1 MTFQETFVKSISVK
15 PPLTP
20 EFLPEAFAGSFY
32 ELSEETADCLPTVL
46 CGGTIEFPSIY
57 KLSCDPM
64 DCHML
69 LYTRTGSGNLF
80 WSKKKYSLTEGTFLY
95 MDCALAPF
103 IIEAAQSPW
112 RISIF
117 LVRGSLLATLD
128 SLVPFDGLL
137 LHTFLPS
144 LTHSP
149 VLSGMERLLSG
160 STVAN
165 LRNKLTDASLLQEI
179 ITDLFIDAW
188 KLETPEDKCAPYL
201 SELKQYLNT
210 HYTEPLRL
218 DDLEKR
224 YHISK
229 YRICHEFSKVFG
241 SPPVRYLNLRRLEA
255 AKHLLLTTDRR
266 IHELSLDV
274 GFENTNHFINL
285 FKRETGTTPQ
295 AYRDAHR
302 G

>member
-1 MTFQETFVKSISVK
+1 MTFQEIFVKSISVK

-20 EFLPEAFAGSFY
+20 EFLPEAFVGCFY

-69 LYTRTGSGNLF
+69 LYTRAGSGNLL
-80 WSKKKYSLTEGTFLY
+80 WGKKKHILTEGSFLY
-95 MDCALAPF
+95 MDCALSSF
-103 IIEAAQSPW
+103 IMETSQSPW

-117 LVRGSLLATLD
+117 LVRGTLLSTLD

-137 LHTFLPS
+137 LHTFLPA
-144 LTHSP
+144 HSP

-160 STVAN
+160 NIGVN
-165 LRNKLTDASLLQEI
+165 LRNKLTDASLLQSI

-188 KLETPEDKCAPYL
+188 KLEAPEDKCAPYL
-201 SELKQYLNT
+201 TEIRQYLNT
-210 HYTEPLRL
+210 HFADPLRL
-218 DDLEKR
+218 DDLERR

-229 YRICHEFSKVFG
+229 YLICHDFSMAFG
-241 SPPVRYLNLRRLEA
+241 SRPVR
-255 AKHLLLTTDRR
+255 
-266 IHELSLDV
+266 
-274 GFENTNHFINL
+274 
-285 FKRETGTTPQ
+285 
-295 AYRDAHR
+295 
-302 G
+302 

>member
-1 MTFQETFVKSISVK
+1 MTFQETFEKSISVK

-20 EFLPEAFAGSFY
+20 EFLPEAFVGSFY
-32 ELSEETADCLPTVL
+32 ELSEETAGCLPTVL

-69 LYTRTGSGNLF
+69 LYTRTGSGNLL
-80 WSKKKYSLTEGTFLY
+80 WCKKNHSLTEGTFLY
-95 MDCALAPF
+95 MDCSLSSF
-103 IIEAAQSPW
+103 IMEAAQSPW

-117 LVRGSLLATLD
+117 LVRGSLLTTLD
-128 SLVPFDGLL
+128 SLVPFGGLL
-137 LHTFLPS
+137 LHTFLPN
-144 LTHSP
+144 HSP

-160 STVAN
+160 STDAH
-165 LRNKLTDASLLQEI
+165 LRNKLTDASLLQGI

-188 KLETPEDKCAPYL
+188 KLEASEDKCAPYL
-201 SELKQYLNT
+201 SEIRQYLNT
-210 HYTEPLRL
+210 HFAAPLRL
-218 DDLEKR
+218 DDLETR

-229 YRICHEFSKVFG
+229 YRICHEFSKAFG

-255 AKHLLLTTDRR
+255 ATHLLLTTDRR
-266 IHELSLDV
+266 IHEISLDV

-285 FKRETGTTPQ
+285 FKREMGTTPQ